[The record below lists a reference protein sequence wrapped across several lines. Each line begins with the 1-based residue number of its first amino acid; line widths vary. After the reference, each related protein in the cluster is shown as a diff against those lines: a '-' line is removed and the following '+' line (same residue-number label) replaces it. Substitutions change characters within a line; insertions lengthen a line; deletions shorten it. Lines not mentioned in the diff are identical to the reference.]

1 MEGPLTER
9 QRLILGLVVREYVA
23 AGRPV
28 GSKTLVDN
36 TLGRL
41 WLQMH
46 PDSGLQPKTPP
57 PLPGEPKSDEPV
69 VDYLVPRTGERIRYQ
84 HVTDDG
90 QVKLLDFGIAKL
102 LEDDLAQ
109 HEPTLTREAGAGL
122 TPRYAAPEQVSGG
135 PITTATDVYALGVLL
150 YILLTG
156 REPLGSG
163 ALSPAEIVKAIVETD
178 PRRMSAVVVE
188 TGDVPPPG
196 EGHAARRSTTP
207 EKLRRSLLGDLDTIV
222 AKALKKNP
230 DERYASVAEFA
241 DDLRRVVEHQ
251 PISAR
256 PDALAY
262 RAAKFARRH
271 RRSVAL
277 VAAAAL
283 LLSSTIAVYT
293 VKLAH
298 ERDRAARQAAKASKV
313 SELLT
318 EILDGANPFRTPDAQ
333 EPTVRHLLDVGAER
347 MSRDLSGQDEVR
359 AEVSTVI
366 GRVYLRLGL
375 YEKAQPLLEQSL
387 ELGRQTVGPEHVGI
401 AQTLNDLGVLHRERG
416 NVAAA
421 QPLLEESLAMR
432 RHLLGSVDKD
442 VAVTLVE
449 LARVLRDRGLEARA
463 EPLAREAL
471 AIRRQVFGEVHRET
485 ATSLNE
491 LALLLF
497 GRGDLDGAEPLFR
510 ENLATNIKV
519 LGPDHPSVAVSMG
532 NVALV
537 LDAKGDAAEAEE
549 LYRED
554 LEIVRKSLG
563 ETHPTYA
570 QALNNLATTVMHQ
583 GRLEEAQLLFER
595 AVATVRPIFRPDHP
609 RLAIY
614 LVNLAR
620 VQVARNQAVEAE
632 PSLRHVLEVRQR
644 LYPAGDWRIAQVQSL
659 LGASLTKQARYVD
672 AEAMLR
678 EAARALKPVPG
689 PQGREERDNATRL
702 EALHAALDS
711 GRQPAAGRRRMPS
724 P

>member
-1 MEGPLTER
+1 
-9 QRLILGLVVREYVA
+9 
-23 AGRPV
+23 
-28 GSKTLVDN
+28 
-36 TLGRL
+36 
-41 WLQMH
+41 
-46 PDSGLQPKTPP
+46 
-57 PLPGEPKSDEPV
+57 
-69 VDYLVPRTGERIRYQ
+69 
-84 HVTDDG
+84 
-90 QVKLLDFGIAKL
+90 
-102 LEDDLAQ
+102 
-109 HEPTLTREAGAGL
+109 
-122 TPRYAAPEQVSGG
+122 
-135 PITTATDVYALGVLL
+135 
-150 YILLTG
+150 
-156 REPLGSG
+156 
-163 ALSPAEIVKAIVETD
+163 
-178 PRRMSAVVVE
+178 MSAVVAE
-188 TGDVPPPG
+188 AGDVPPPG
-196 EGHAARRSTTP
+196 GGHAGRRSTTP

-230 DERYASVAEFA
+230 GERYASVAEFA

-277 VAAAAL
+277 VAAAAV

-387 ELGRQTVGPEHVGI
+387 ELGRQTVGPEHVSI

-449 LARVLRDRGLEARA
+449 LARVLRDRGLDAKA

-537 LDAKGDAAEAEE
+537 LDAKGDAAGAEK

-563 ETHPTYA
+563 QSHPTYA
-570 QALNNLATTVMHQ
+570 QALNNLATAVMHQ

-609 RLAIY
+609 RLAVY
-614 LVNLAR
+614 VVNLAR

-632 PSLRHVLEVRQR
+632 PALRQVLEVRQR

-659 LGASLTKQARYVD
+659 LGASLTKQARYAD
-672 AEAMLR
+672 AEALLL
-678 EAARALKPVPG
+678 EAAKALKPVPG
-689 PQGREERDNATRL
+689 PQGREQRDNAARL
-702 EALHAALDS
+702 EALHATWDP
-711 GRQPAAGRRRMPS
+711 GRQPSTGRRPS
-724 P
+724 PSH